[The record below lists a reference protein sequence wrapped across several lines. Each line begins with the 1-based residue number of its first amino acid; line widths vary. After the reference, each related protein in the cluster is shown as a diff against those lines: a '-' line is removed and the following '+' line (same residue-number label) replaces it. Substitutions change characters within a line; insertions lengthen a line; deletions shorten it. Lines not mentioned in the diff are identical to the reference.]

1 MQEKLFLLHFIRKV
15 LENFTKMNTIF
26 MLTYANENYGV
37 IKVADF
43 RIAMEFLK
51 LFDETMTSELV
62 DKLVETVNK

>member
-1 MQEKLFLLHFIRKV
+1 
-15 LENFTKMNTIF
+15 MNTIF